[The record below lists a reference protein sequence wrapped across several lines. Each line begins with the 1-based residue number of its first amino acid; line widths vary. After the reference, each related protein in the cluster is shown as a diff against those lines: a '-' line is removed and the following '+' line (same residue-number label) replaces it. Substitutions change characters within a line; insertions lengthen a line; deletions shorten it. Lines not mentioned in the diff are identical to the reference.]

1 MQKQKTNCQLP
12 EMALSSR
19 ERGPPS
25 GVQRPLSAR
34 TPTSAAGRRSNT
46 HQRRR
51 PSSRCIAVCQ
61 AARTAT
67 RGICGHTTLLSPRAP
82 PLGKPPP
89 RSSCRRQTARLCLQ
103 RGACPFRRR
112 PCSAL
117 HLDKAGFEDE
127 STPYRGS
134 PRCPA
139 PHALGHMLGL
149 FLRSLPRS
157 LSSGTTPHAQC
168 AHPLLERQQRLG
180 VGEFEQTR

>member
-1 MQKQKTNCQLP
+1 MPSDRPQGAGRKATETPGTRRKRNFFPCAQARAQALGPGLRTRENERSKNKKHQLP
-12 EMALSSR
+12 AAEMALSSR

-34 TPTSAAGRRSNT
+34 TPTSAAGRRSDT
-46 HQRRR
+46 RQRRR

-134 PRCPA
+134 PR
-139 PHALGHMLGL
+139 
-149 FLRSLPRS
+149 
-157 LSSGTTPHAQC
+157 
-168 AHPLLERQQRLG
+168 
-180 VGEFEQTR
+180 

>member
-1 MQKQKTNCQLP
+1 MPSDRPQGAGRKADATETPGTRRKRKLSLVRKPGPKRAVWSKKKKHQLP
-12 EMALSSR
+12 AAEMALGSR

-34 TPTSAAGRRSNT
+34 TPTSAAGRRSDT
-46 HQRRR
+46 RQRRR

-134 PRCPA
+134 PR
-139 PHALGHMLGL
+139 
-149 FLRSLPRS
+149 
-157 LSSGTTPHAQC
+157 
-168 AHPLLERQQRLG
+168 
-180 VGEFEQTR
+180 